1 MELPTIIGAAVVAAV
16 LIAIIVRGIVRRRR
30 GKGGCG
36 CGCDSCPSAGICH
49 PKQDTH

>member
-1 MELPTIIGAAVVAAV
+1 MDLPTIIGAAVVAAV
-16 LIAIIVRGIVRRRR
+16 LITIIARGIVRRRR

-49 PKQDTH
+49 PRQDDH